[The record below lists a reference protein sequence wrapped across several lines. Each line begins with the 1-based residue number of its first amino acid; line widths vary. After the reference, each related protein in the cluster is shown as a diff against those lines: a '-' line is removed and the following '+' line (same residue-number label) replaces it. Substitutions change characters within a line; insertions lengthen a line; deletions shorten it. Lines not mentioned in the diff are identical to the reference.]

1 MNPSSSPSCP
11 RGVLFFAPWGDPRR
25 GAAAE
30 AQASSGWCLVA
41 NPPAKSRA
49 RGRPARTRIH
59 ARPQQAG
66 CPPGRPPTQAR
77 EGGKERSLPEGAE
90 GWPRGRAPGGDGR
103 QGHPSEAREGT
114 ARESRSR
121 GPAAEGPGKGWPL
134 SPPRTTNFSRPSL
147 STRSFVRREPCRRG
161 RGRPLLR
168 AEVSQARPLVPPRSP
183 QPPTTPSFPLGA
195 DRAASPSLATL
206 AGRAGR
212 RRCCCC

>member
-11 RGVLFFAPWGDPRR
+11 RDVLFFALWEDPRR

-49 RGRPARTRIH
+49 RGRPAR
-59 ARPQQAG
+59 ARAHPRTPQQAG
-66 CPPGRPPTQAR
+66 CPPGHPPRRGR
-77 EGGKERSLPEGAE
+77 EGKVATRRRRRMASREDSRRVRQAGASLG
-90 GWPRGRAPGGDGR
+90 
-103 QGHPSEAREGT
+103 AREGT

-168 AEVSQARPLVPPRSP
+168 AEVSQARPLLPPRSP

-195 DRAASPSLATL
+195 DRAASPSLTTL

-212 RRCCCC
+212 RRCCC